1 MRNTLGVNWALLS
14 GVSHTDFRSK
24 KLQKQN
30 ARIAAPGNDLQPE
43 GHAPFRIDVLV
54 KQVYD
59 SSPPKTRSRML
70 NLMVGRAYAASPLL
84 IRKSLLEQLI
94 RSVGV
99 LGLVTVAGGVFAKIR
114 LRGGWPDIAVHLE
127 DLKDIQTADVVAL
140 VDYVQQ
146 VSAGALTDAVQLLAS
161 NPALTSSGAMAVLM
175 SIMLHRG
182 PDRRRI
188 PRD

>member
-1 MRNTLGVNWALLS
+1 MPTQDHRVFKTES
-14 GVSHTDFRSK
+14 
-24 KLQKQN
+24 
-30 ARIAAPGNDLQPE
+30 AAPV
-43 GHAPFRIDVLV
+43 APATPVTPSASDGFRIDVLV

-59 SSPPKTRSRML
+59 SSAPKTKSRML
-70 NLMVGRAYAASPLL
+70 NLLVGRAYASSPPA

-114 LRGGWPDIAVHLE
+114 LRSSWPDIAVRLD
-127 DLKDIQTADVVAL
+127 DLQDIQTSDVVAL

-146 VSAGALTDAVQLLAS
+146 VSTGALADAVQMLAS
-161 NPALTSSGAMAVLM
+161 NPALTSTGAMAVLM
-175 SIMLHRG
+175 SIMLQRV
-182 PDRRRI
+182 PDRRRL

>member
-1 MRNTLGVNWALLS
+1 MPTQDSRISNPESTLPTVAN
-14 GVSHTDFRSK
+14 
-24 KLQKQN
+24 
-30 ARIAAPGNDLQPE
+30 
-43 GHAPFRIDVLV
+43 APFRIDVLV

-59 SSPPKTRSRML
+59 SSPPKTKSRML
-70 NLMVGRAYAASPLL
+70 NLLVGRAYAASPPTV
-84 IRKSLLEQLI
+84 RKSLLEQLI

-114 LRGGWPDIAVHLE
+114 LRGGWPDIAVGLD
-127 DLKDIQTADVVAL
+127 DLKDIQTSDVVAL

-146 VSAGALTDAVQLLAS
+146 VSTGALADAVQLMAS

-175 SIMLHRG
+175 SIMLQRA

>member
-1 MRNTLGVNWALLS
+1 MPTQDS
-14 GVSHTDFRSK
+14 HVSNPE
-24 KLQKQN
+24 N
-30 ARIAAPGNDLQPE
+30 ASPEAAN
-43 GHAPFRIDVLV
+43 APFRIDVLV

-59 SSPPKTRSRML
+59 SSPPKTKSRML
-70 NLMVGRAYAASPLL
+70 NLLVGRAYAASPLTV
-84 IRKSLLEQLI
+84 RKSLLEQLI

-114 LRGGWPDIAVHLE
+114 LRGGWPDIAVGLD
-127 DLKDIQTADVVAL
+127 DLKDIQTSDVVAL

-146 VSAGALTDAVQLLAS
+146 VSTVALADAVQLMAS

-175 SIMLHRG
+175 SIMLQRA